1 MVRHKFNAKAVY
13 RNTQRFDSKLEAR
26 YAHKLDLAK
35 KDGSLLFY
43 LRQVPFELPGA
54 VKYRADF
61 VEFWANGNVVVTDC
75 KGVETQM
82 FKLKRKQLEELYPIE
97 LNIVKDV

>member
-1 MVRHKFNAKAVY
+1 MKHKFRAKAVY

-35 KDGSLLFY
+35 ADGSLLFY
-43 LRQVPFELPGA
+43 LRQVPFELPGG

-61 VEFWANGNVVVTDC
+61 MEFWADERVIVTDV

-97 LNIVKDV
+97 LNIVKEV